1 MEGMPTT
8 TERQVVD
15 EGDVSLLDY
24 GRVLWGYKWFIVIL
38 CVVSVLGT
46 MAVTLRMPKI
56 YESTT
61 TLLIPKESGGGG
73 LLSALAASGLAQQV
87 PGISI
92 PSLTPNRDAVV
103 SILKSRTVAEAVV
116 QKFKLQER
124 YQLEFLQDAI
134 RRLHAISVV
143 SVSKEG
149 VIAVKV
155 EETDAQLAAEMA
167 NFFVEQL
174 DRLIVQFGSGE
185 AGRQRAFIAAQ
196 LALAKRNLEAAEDSL
211 RRFQERNRAIVL
223 QEQTRGAID
232 AAARLKG
239 EIMASEVQLRVMR
252 NFATESNPEVIS
264 LKRRVDE
271 MRRQLAQMQYGEEFG
286 KAGGRAGG
294 RQEIYVPFAKV
305 PEVGLELARQTREL
319 KVQETLVTLL
329 TQQLE
334 QAKIAEAKDMPNVQ
348 VLDRAVP
355 AERHARPRVR
365 LSMQIA
371 GVASLFVGMFLA
383 LLCEHVRGAASRPRR
398 A

>member
-1 MEGMPTT
+1 MENVTPTAG
-8 TERQVVD
+8 RQNVEEYESD
-15 EGDVSLLDY
+15 LLDY
-24 GRVLWGYKWFIVIL
+24 ARVIWRYKWLIVVL
-38 CVVSVLGT
+38 CLVSVLGT
-46 MAVTLRMPKI
+46 LAFTLRMQKV

-61 TLLIPKESGGGG
+61 TLLIPKEGGGGG

-92 PSLTPNRDAVV
+92 PSLTPNRDTVV

-134 RRLHAISVV
+134 RRLQAISAV

-155 EETDAQLAAEMA
+155 DETDPQLAAQMA

-174 DRLIVQFGSGE
+174 DRLVAQFGSGD
-185 AGRQRAFIAAQ
+185 ASRQRAFIAEQ
-196 LALAKRNLEAAEDSL
+196 LALSKKSLEVAEESL

-223 QEQTRGAID
+223 QEQTRGAIE

-239 EIMASEVQLRVMR
+239 EMMASEVQLQVMR

-264 LKRRVDE
+264 LRRRVDE
-271 MRRQLAQMQYGEEFG
+271 MRRQLGQMQYGEELG
-286 KAGGRAGG
+286 RPGGRAGG
-294 RQEIYVPFAKV
+294 RQEIYVPFARV

-329 TQQLE
+329 AQQLE

-355 AERHARPRVR
+355 AERHFKPRVR
-365 LSMQIA
+365 LSMLIG
-371 GVASLFVGMFLA
+371 GVVSLFVAVFLA
-383 LLCEHVRGAASRPRR
+383 LLWEHLRAASSRPRR